1 MSLMNK
7 PMAKKSGH
15 SFSPRVARLLR
26 ESGWLILVGAALY
39 LILIFFSY
47 DRGDAG
53 WSHSG
58 DSNQIQ
64 NAGGHVGAWL
74 ADFLL

>member
-1 MSLMNK
+1 MSLINK
-7 PMAKKSGH
+7 PMAKKSNGQ

-26 ESGWLILVGAALY
+26 ESGCLALAGAALY

-47 DRGDAG
+47 DQGDAG

-58 DSNQIQ
+58 DSYQIQ
-64 NAGGHVGAWL
+64 NAGGP
-74 ADFLL
+74 